1 MKWLFVFVLALVIF
15 GAAAFFSYNL
25 FVKQEIAV
33 RAEQRSEA
41 PPPPTPDF
49 GLAEFRGAQALKQDG
64 KLTEARGAL
73 TAFLERYPNGSH
85 AEEAKDLLGET
96 NLSILLSR
104 YPSPDKEEYV
114 VKKGDVLARV
124 AAKVKS
130 TPELIMRMNNLNGTM
145 LHIGQHLL
153 ISHPE
158 FSLIVQRN
166 DRAVV
171 VLDRGIFFKR
181 YHVLEMKLSTRQP
194 PRITTHVA
202 EIIAWK
208 NGKRV
213 GFGSKDYVN
222 STRWVRLAAPGYILY
237 TGMDPMHP
245 NPGVPPPPQGLEMA
259 AADLVELSTLVNSK
273 TPVTITD

>member
-1 MKWLFVFVLALVIF
+1 MKWLFVLLLAIVIF

-33 RAEQRSEA
+33 RAEQSAEA
-41 PPPPTPDF
+41 PQQPPPDF
-49 GLAEFRGAQALKQDG
+49 SLPEFRAAQALKEDG
-64 KLTEARGAL
+64 KLNETREALIG
-73 TAFLERYPNGSH
+73 FLERYPTGPH

-104 YPSPDKEEYV
+104 YPAPDKTEYI

-130 TPELIMRMNNLNGTM
+130 TPELIMRMNSLNGTM
-145 LHIGQHLL
+145 LHIGERLL

-158 FSLIVQRN
+158 FSLFVQRKEQI
-166 DRAVV
+166 VV
-171 VLDRGIFFKR
+171 MLDHGNFFKR
-181 YHVLEMKLSTRQP
+181 YRVLTVKWPARQP
-194 PRITTHVA
+194 PKITTRVA
-202 EIIAWK
+202 EVMAWK

-222 STRWVRLAAPGYILY
+222 SLRWLRLAAPGYVLY
-237 TGMDPMHP
+237 ADP
-245 NPGVPPPPQGLEMA
+245 NSAGANAGLPPPPHGLEMRA
-259 AADLVELSTLVNSK
+259 SDLVELSALVNNK